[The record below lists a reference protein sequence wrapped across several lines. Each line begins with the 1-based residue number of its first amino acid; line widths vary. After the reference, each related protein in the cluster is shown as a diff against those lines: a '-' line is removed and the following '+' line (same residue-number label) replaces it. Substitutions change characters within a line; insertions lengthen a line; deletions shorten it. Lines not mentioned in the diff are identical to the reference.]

1 MPLNNLVN
9 YQEINNSTVKKR
21 NGTLDSFNLDKILS
35 GIDKSAQRSAHF
47 FRSLT
52 DDEKAEFTEALYNSF
67 HVENLPIKNEEDN
80 TSIIETRMIE
90 KCISN
95 VLGEMYPDIQVT
107 YDSYNNWKSKYADAF
122 CKVYSEIET
131 MLLRGD
137 RNNANTNSAYVSTKR
152 CLGYNILNKELY
164 QMNFMTAGELK
175 ECRDGYIY
183 IHDMVA
189 RKDSHNCCLF
199 DMKSVL
205 DGGFEMGDM
214 HYTEP
219 NSLDVAFDVILAIIK
234 SAAAQQYGGFTVP
247 EIDKILEKYAKL
259 SYDAYAKEY
268 VEFAPL
274 SGQIKEIAVKA
285 REYAM
290 HKVRRDFEQGF
301 QGMEY
306 DLNTIGSSRGD
317 YPFVTVTFGL
327 GTGKF
332 ARMANEVILEVR
344 KNGQGK
350 PGFKRIVLF
359 PKLVFLYDKNLHG
372 KGKELEYIFD
382 KAIECSSK
390 AMYPDYLSL
399 TGDSYVSEIYK
410 KYGEVISPMGCRA
423 FLSAWYRR
431 GGMYPADENDTP
443 VFTGRANIGVVS
455 LNLPMILQKSREEN
469 KDFYEVLDY
478 YLEMIRNVHI
488 RTMAYLGKLKAS
500 CNPLMFCEGG
510 AWGGHLKPD
519 DTIAPVIKSWT
530 ASFGITALNET
541 QVLYNG
547 KSITDDGKFALDIMT
562 HINKKI
568 EEYKAED
575 GILYAIYATP
585 AESLALT
592 QVLQFRKKYGY
603 IKGVSD
609 KDYFTNGFHCAV
621 YEDITGPEKQ
631 DYEKR
636 FWNLFNG
643 GKIQYVRYPV
653 DYNLGAIKSIVT
665 RAMDMGFYEGVNLA
679 KCYCED
685 CGYEQLEMDVCPKC
699 GSQNLTKIDRV
710 SGYLGYTQ
718 VKGDTRMNHG
728 KLAEIADRKSM

>member
-1 MPLNNLVN
+1 MPLTNLVN
-9 YQEINNSTVKKR
+9 CQEINNSTVKKR
-21 NGTLDSFNLDKILS
+21 NGTFDSFNLDKILS
-35 GIDKSAQRSAHF
+35 GIDKSAQRSANF

-52 DDEKAEFTEALYNSF
+52 NEEKSEFTEALYNSF
-67 HVENLPIKNEEDN
+67 HVANLPIKDEAKG

-90 KCISN
+90 KCIST
-95 VLGEMYPDIQVT
+95 VLGEMFPDIQVT

-137 RNNANTNSAYVSTKR
+137 RNNANTNSSYVSTKR

-164 QMNFMTAGELK
+164 QMNFMTPEELK

-189 RKDSHNCCLF
+189 RNDTFNCCLC
-199 DMKSVL
+199 DMKEIL
-205 DGGFEMGDM
+205 TNGFEMGDM
-214 HYTEP
+214 DYTEASML
-219 NSLDVAFDVILAIIK
+219 NVAFNVILAVIK

-247 EIDKILEKYAKL
+247 QIDKILGEYAQK
-259 SYDAYAKEY
+259 SYDEYAKEY
-268 VEFAPL
+268 IEFAPH
-274 SGQIKEIAVKA
+274 SAQIKEIAIKA
-285 REYAM
+285 HEYAM
-290 HKVRRDFEQGF
+290 AKVRRDYEQGF
-301 QGMEY
+301 QAMEY

-317 YPFVTVTFGL
+317 YPFVTITFGL
-327 GTGKF
+327 GKSQF
-332 ARMANEVILEVR
+332 ERMATESVLKVR
-344 KNGQGK
+344 KNGQGR
-350 PGFKRIVLF
+350 PGFKKIVLF

-372 KGKELEYIFD
+372 EGMELEYLFD
-382 KAIECSSK
+382 AAIECSSK

-423 FLSAWYRR
+423 FLSAWYER
-431 GGMYPADENDTP
+431 GGMYPADENDKP
-443 VFTGRANIGVVS
+443 VFVGRANLGVVS
-455 LNLPMILQKSREEN
+455 LNLPMILQKSREEE

-478 YLEMIRNVHI
+478 YLEMIRSIHK
-488 RTMAYLGKLKAS
+488 RTKTYLGKLKAS
-500 CNPLMFCEGG
+500 CNPLMFCQGG
-510 AWGGHLKPD
+510 LWGGHLKPD
-519 DTIAPVIKSWT
+519 DCIAPVLKSWT
-530 ASFGITALNET
+530 ASFGVTALHET
-541 QVLYNG
+541 QMLYNG
-547 KSITDDGKFALDIMT
+547 KRLTEDSTFVYEVMK
-562 HINKKI
+562 HINAKT

-575 GILYAIYATP
+575 GMLYAIYATP

-609 KDYFTNGFHCAV
+609 KDYFTNSFHCAV
-621 YEDITGPEKQ
+621 FEDITGPEKQ
-631 DYEKR
+631 DYEKK
-636 FWNLFNG
+636 FWDLFNG

-653 DYNLGAIKSIVT
+653 DYNIGAIKSIVT

>member
-1 MPLNNLVN
+1 MPLTNLVN
-9 YQEINNSTVKKR
+9 CQEINNSTVKKR
-21 NGTLDSFNLDKILS
+21 NGTFDSFNLDKILS
-35 GIDKSAQRSAHF
+35 GIDKSAQRSANF

-52 DDEKAEFTEALYNSF
+52 NEEKSEFTEALYNSF
-67 HVENLPIKNEEDN
+67 HVANLPIKDETKG

-90 KCISN
+90 KCIST
-95 VLGEMYPDIQVT
+95 VLGEMFPDIQVT

-137 RNNANTNSAYVSTKR
+137 RNNANTNSSYVSTKR

-164 QMNFMTAGELK
+164 QMNFMTPEELK

-189 RKDSHNCCLF
+189 RNDTFNCCLC
-199 DMKSVL
+199 DMKEIL
-205 DGGFEMGDM
+205 TNGFEMGDM
-214 HYTEP
+214 DYTEAS
-219 NSLDVAFDVILAIIK
+219 SLAVAFNVILAVIK

-247 EIDKILEKYAKL
+247 QIDKILGEYAQK
-259 SYDAYAKEY
+259 SYDEYAKEY
-268 VEFAPL
+268 IEFAPH
-274 SGQIKEIAVKA
+274 SAQIKEIAIKA
-285 REYAM
+285 HEYAM
-290 HKVRRDFEQGF
+290 AKVRRDYEQGF
-301 QGMEY
+301 QAMEY

-317 YPFVTVTFGL
+317 YPFVTITFGL
-327 GTGKF
+327 GKSQF
-332 ARMANEVILEVR
+332 ERMATESVLKVR
-344 KNGQGK
+344 KNGQGR
-350 PGFKRIVLF
+350 PGFKKIVLF

-372 KGKELEYIFD
+372 EGKELEYLFD
-382 KAIECSSK
+382 AAIECSSK

-423 FLSAWYRR
+423 FLSAWYER
-431 GGMYPADENDTP
+431 GGMYPADENDKP
-443 VFTGRANIGVVS
+443 VFVGRANLGVVS
-455 LNLPMILQKSREEN
+455 LNLPMILQKSREEE

-478 YLEMIRNVHI
+478 YLEMIRSIHK
-488 RTMAYLGKLKAS
+488 RTRAYLGKLKAS
-500 CNPLMFCEGG
+500 CNPLMFCQGG
-510 AWGGHLKPD
+510 LWGGHLKPD
-519 DTIAPVIKSWT
+519 DCIAPILKSWT
-530 ASFGITALNET
+530 ASFGVTALHET
-541 QVLYNG
+541 QMLYNG
-547 KSITDDGKFALDIMT
+547 KRLTEDSTFVYEVMKY
-562 HINKKI
+562 INNKV

-575 GILYAIYATP
+575 GILYAIYGTP

-609 KDYFTNGFHCAV
+609 KDYFTNSFHCAV
-621 YEDITGPEKQ
+621 FEDITGPEKQ
-631 DYEKR
+631 DYEKK
-636 FWNLFNG
+636 FWDLFNG

-685 CGYEQLEMDVCPKC
+685 CGYEQLEMDVCPC
-699 GSQNLTKIDRV
+699 SGSRNITQIDRMNGYIGYTKI
-710 SGYLGYTQ
+710 
-718 VKGDTRMNHG
+718 HG
-728 KLAEIADRKSM
+728 KSRYNQAKVVEISERKSM

>member
-1 MPLNNLVN
+1 MPLTNLVN
-9 YQEINNSTVKKR
+9 CQEINNSTVKKR
-21 NGTLDSFNLDKILS
+21 NGTFDSFNLDKILS
-35 GIDKSAQRSAHF
+35 GIDKSAQRSANF

-52 DDEKAEFTEALYNSF
+52 NEEKSEFTEALYNSF
-67 HVENLPIKNEEDN
+67 HVANLPIKDETKG

-90 KCISN
+90 KCIST
-95 VLGEMYPDIQVT
+95 VLGEMFPDIQVT

-137 RNNANTNSAYVSTKR
+137 RNNANTNSSYVSTKR

-164 QMNFMTAGELK
+164 QMNFMTPEELK
-175 ECRDGYIY
+175 ECRIGNIY
-183 IHDMVA
+183 VHDMVA
-189 RKDSHNCCLF
+189 RNDSFNCCLC
-199 DMKSVL
+199 DMKEIL
-205 DGGFEMGDM
+205 TNGFEMGDM
-214 HYTEP
+214 DYTEAS
-219 NSLDVAFDVILAIIK
+219 SLAVAFNVILAVIK

-247 EIDKILEKYAKL
+247 QIDKILGEYAQK
-259 SYDAYAKEY
+259 SYDEYAKEY
-268 VEFAPL
+268 IEFAPH
-274 SGQIKEIAVKA
+274 SAQIKEIAIKA
-285 REYAM
+285 HDYAM
-290 HKVRRDFEQGF
+290 AKVRRDYEQGF
-301 QGMEY
+301 QAMEY

-317 YPFVTVTFGL
+317 YPFVTITFGL
-327 GTGKF
+327 GKSQF
-332 ARMANEVILEVR
+332 ERMATESVLKVR
-344 KNGQGK
+344 KNGQGR
-350 PGFKRIVLF
+350 PGFKKIVLF

-372 KGKELEYIFD
+372 EGKELEYLFD
-382 KAIECSSK
+382 AAIECSSK

-443 VFTGRANIGVVS
+443 VFVGRANIGVVS
-455 LNLPMILQKSREEN
+455 LNLPMILQKSRKEER
-469 KDFYEVLDY
+469 DFYEVLDY
-478 YLEMIRNVHI
+478 YLEMIRGIHK
-488 RTMAYLGKLKAS
+488 RTKAYLGKLKAS
-500 CNPLMFCEGG
+500 CNPLMFCQGG
-510 AWGGHLKPD
+510 LWGGHLKPD
-519 DTIAPVIKSWT
+519 ECIAPVIKSWT
-530 ASFGITALNET
+530 ASFGITALHET
-541 QVLYNG
+541 QMLYNG
-547 KSITDDGKFALDIMT
+547 KSLTEDSSFVYEVMK
-562 HINKKI
+562 HINSKV
-568 EEYKAED
+568 EEFKAED
-575 GILYAIYATP
+575 DILYAIYGTP
-585 AESLALT
+585 AESLCST
-592 QVLQFRKKYGY
+592 QVNQFRKEYGY

-609 KDYFTNGFHCAV
+609 KDYFTNSFHCAV
-621 YEDITGPEKQ
+621 FEDITGPEKQ
-631 DYEKR
+631 DYEKK
-636 FWNLFNG
+636 FWDLFNG

>member
-67 HVENLPIKNEEDN
+67 HVENLPIKSEEDN

-164 QMNFMTAGELK
+164 QMNFMTAEELK

-189 RKDSHNCCLF
+189 RKDSFNCDLF
-199 DMKSVL
+199 DMKAVL

-285 REYAM
+285 REYAI

-350 PGFKRIVLF
+350 PGFKKIVLF

-399 TGDSYVSEIYK
+399 TGDSYVSEIYR

-423 FLSAWYRR
+423 FLSAWYKR

-500 CNPLMFCEGG
+500 CDPLMFCEGG

>member
-1 MPLNNLVN
+1 MPLTNLVN
-9 YQEINNSTVKKR
+9 CQEINNSTVKKR
-21 NGTLDSFNLDKILS
+21 NGTFDSFNLDKILS
-35 GIDKSAQRSAHF
+35 GIDKSAQRSANF

-52 DDEKAEFTEALYNSF
+52 NEEKSEFTEALYNSF
-67 HVENLPIKNEEDN
+67 HVANLPIKDEAKG

-90 KCISN
+90 KCIST
-95 VLGEMYPDIQVT
+95 VLGEMFPDIQVT

-137 RNNANTNSAYVSTKR
+137 RNNANTNSSYVSTKR

-164 QMNFMTAGELK
+164 QMNFMTPEELK

-189 RKDSHNCCLF
+189 RNDTFNCCLC
-199 DMKSVL
+199 DMKEIL
-205 DGGFEMGDM
+205 TNGFEMGDM
-214 HYTEP
+214 DYTEASML
-219 NSLDVAFDVILAIIK
+219 NVAFNVILAVIK

-247 EIDKILEKYAKL
+247 QIDKILGEYAQK
-259 SYDAYAKEY
+259 SYDEYAKEY
-268 VEFAPL
+268 IEFAPH
-274 SGQIKEIAVKA
+274 SAQIKEIAIKA
-285 REYAM
+285 HEYAM
-290 HKVRRDFEQGF
+290 AKVRRDYEQGF
-301 QGMEY
+301 QAMEY

-317 YPFVTVTFGL
+317 YPFVTITFGL
-327 GTGKF
+327 GKSQF
-332 ARMANEVILEVR
+332 ERMATESVLKVR
-344 KNGQGK
+344 MNGQGR
-350 PGFKRIVLF
+350 PGFKKIVLF

-372 KGKELEYIFD
+372 EGMELEYLFD
-382 KAIECSSK
+382 AAIECSSK

-423 FLSAWYRR
+423 FLSAWYER
-431 GGMYPADENDTP
+431 GGMYPADENDKP
-443 VFTGRANIGVVS
+443 VFVGRANLGVVS
-455 LNLPMILQKSREEN
+455 LNLPMILQKSREEE

-478 YLEMIRNVHI
+478 YLEMIRSIHK
-488 RTMAYLGKLKAS
+488 RTRAYLGKLKAS
-500 CNPLMFCEGG
+500 CNPLMFCQGG
-510 AWGGHLKPD
+510 LWGGHLKPD
-519 DTIAPVIKSWT
+519 DCIAPVLKSWT
-530 ASFGITALNET
+530 ASFGVTALHET
-541 QVLYNG
+541 QMLYNG
-547 KSITDDGKFALDIMT
+547 KRLTEDSTFVYEVMK
-562 HINKKI
+562 HINAKT

-575 GILYAIYATP
+575 GMLYAIYATP

-609 KDYFTNGFHCAV
+609 KDYFTNSFHCAV
-621 YEDITGPEKQ
+621 FEDITGPEKQ
-631 DYEKR
+631 DYEKK
-636 FWNLFNG
+636 FWDLFNG

-653 DYNLGAIKSIVT
+653 DYNIGAIKSIVT